1 MAVFGGNTVDRTNIL
16 SSVNDRTVSDY
27 LYKLNE
33 DLVYMF
39 NNLNIDDNFSE
50 VGQLLHAEEG
60 SRISTLEVR
69 ADGIDMKVQDDE
81 TNYNASFS
89 MLADLL
95 TLEVTSPTDDVSSI
109 KLTGDKITL
118 KTGKFV
124 VDAKNLSIDEEGN
137 AIFSGTVQAAK
148 VISSDIQGGTMQAT
162 TITASTMS
170 ASDITGGTVTAA
182 KITGGTIR
190 GTHIS
195 GSTIDVGRLYA
206 DDDEV
211 YIGCFY
217 AYTAGSGAEYLATE
231 DQTVGMGNHPDFA
244 FWAGSSGTN
253 PPFAVDQEGTVYA
266 NEIYCGDSWWDGWT
280 LTRILRWLDGRID
293 DLESSSSGGE
303 EETE

>member
-148 VISSDIQGGTMQAT
+148 VISSDIQGGT
-162 TITASTMS
+162 
-170 ASDITGGTVTAA
+170 VTAA

-211 YIGCFY
+211 HMGCFY
-217 AYTAGSGAEYLATE
+217 NYISDKSGAEYLATE
-231 DQTVGMGNHPDFA
+231 DQTVGLGNHPNYA
-244 FWAGSSGTN
+244 FWAGSSGDN
-253 PPFAVDQEGTVYA
+253 PPFTVDQGGTLRA
-266 NEIYCGDSWWDGWT
+266 SIFYCGDFYGTDSWWDGWS

>member
-148 VISSDIQGGTMQAT
+148 VISSDIQGGT
-162 TITASTMS
+162 
-170 ASDITGGTVTAA
+170 VTAA

-231 DQTVGMGNHPDFA
+231 DQTVGMGNHPNFA
-244 FWAGSSGTN
+244 FWAGSSSTN